1 MLNVILIEWKGVEF
15 RFILKRI
22 FLVFNL
28 VGISVCCLDFVIW
41 VFGWSDMFLFLTT
54 KIIFFGFIWGGFFK
68 VFFVKVGLIGFG
80 IFIGNVGVIGLLF
93 ILVNVV
99 VGCLMDDFWL
109 NIVLEVVWSKV
120 GVDLFFV
127 LGIGG
132 FSLVFFGRRCFF
144 VFWYSLLFILI
155 IYVFGFLLG
164 FWRLKILFCF

>member
-99 VGCLMDDFWL
+99 VGCLMDDFRL
-109 NIVLEVVWSKV
+109 NIVLR
-120 GVDLFFV
+120 
-127 LGIGG
+127 GG
-132 FSLVFFGRRCFF
+132 LE
-144 VFWYSLLFILI
+144 
-155 IYVFGFLLG
+155 
-164 FWRLKILFCF
+164 